1 MTSRMVSSSRVWTA
15 GKMLVLLSALAATF
29 LVAAFVAARATIRA
43 REVTVPDLAGRSVN
57 AASARLDD
65 LGLTLRVDENQRA
78 DARVPP
84 GHILRQDP
92 AAGVRVRRARSV
104 RVWVSAGE
112 ATTTVPDLVGQTE
125 RTAQMRLQQDGLSLA
140 AVAEIRSHDYP
151 TEAVVAQEPAPAVAG
166 ERVALLVNR
175 GERAATYVM
184 PDLIGVDGDRAAEFL
199 RRRGFRVAVTGTQPY
214 PGVPAG
220 VVLRQT
226 PAGGFQIAPG
236 DAIALEVSR

>member
-1 MTSRMVSSSRVWTA
+1 
-15 GKMLVLLSALAATF
+15 
-29 LVAAFVAARATIRA
+29 
-43 REVTVPDLAGRSVN
+43 
-57 AASARLDD
+57 
-65 LGLTLRVDENQRA
+65 
-78 DARVPP
+78 
-84 GHILRQDP
+84 
-92 AAGVRVRRARSV
+92 V

-140 AVAEIRSHDYP
+140 AIAEIRSHDYP
-151 TEAVVAQEPAPAVAG
+151 TEAVVAQEPAPAVPG
-166 ERVALLVNR
+166 DRVALLVNR

-214 PGVPAG
+214 PGVPSG